1 MRPKA
6 IHQLLLSLDKQKVKP
21 DEVLI
26 IDGSTNNHS
35 RDLLKDLELSFQ
47 WRYFLVSPE
56 QRGLTRQRNYGV
68 GKISK
73 NTDIVAFLDDD
84 LVLEPNYFEQVVQT
98 FIDYSDALGAGG
110 IDLKENRYFKKVQNK
125 KYATFNF
132 YELDGWM
139 NKEPLRYKARKLF
152 GLMSDLQ
159 PDIIPDF
166 SHGRSGFPPNG
177 EVYEVEHIMGGI
189 SAYKFE
195 LFSKIK
201 FSSYFE
207 GYGLY
212 EDFDFCVRA
221 LSFGKLYVNTNA
233 QVWHYHEQGGRP
245 NQYKYG
251 KMVLRNG
258 WYVWKLRF
266 PVNTLK
272 ATFKWHLT
280 SILLA
285 HIRLL
290 NVLTGPKRFSALTE
304 YFGRMTGWVSLW
316 IFPPKIEK

>member
-1 MRPKA
+1 MRPQALKS
-6 IHQLLLSLDKQKVKP
+6 LLDSVLIQTKIP
-21 DEVLI
+21 DEILI
-26 IDGSTNNHS
+26 IDGSSNNET
-35 RDLLKDLELSFQ
+35 KELIQ
-47 WRYFLVSPE
+47 NLTLNLNLCYYLVDIE
-56 QRGLTRQRNYGV
+56 HRGLTRQRNFGV
-68 GKISK
+68 GKVSKEMELIS
-73 NTDIVAFLDDD
+73 FLDDD
-84 LVLEPNYFEQVVQT
+84 LLLEPTYFEEIEKT
-98 FIDYSDALGAGG
+98 FLENKNAIGVGG
-110 IDLKENRYFKKVQNK
+110 IDLKENRYFKKEQNK

-152 GLMSDLQ
+152 GLMSDLP

-177 EVYEVEHIMGGI
+177 KVYNVEHLMGM
-189 SAYKFE
+189 SMSYRKH
-195 LFSKIK
+195 LFDKLK

-221 LSFGKLYVNTNA
+221 LSLGKLYVNTNA

-290 NVLTGPKRFSALTE
+290 NVMTGPKRFSALTE

-316 IFPPKIEK
+316 LFPPKIEK